1 MAGKLLIAIL
11 LVACVAPMI
20 IKGPDGEPIMT
31 LDDWKPDVPAT
42 VDELKQQVMATGK
55 EVMPE
60 KAASVYGTVYR
71 WQDENGAWHFSDQ
84 APPDSNAELIEIS
97 DANLV
102 DALEV
107 PQKQAPSSVE
117 SNTSPLSR
125 MPGMTVSPKQLKE
138 TMENLEQLQ
147 GKIDERQKVIDAVE

>member
-1 MAGKLLIAIL
+1 MAGKLLLAIL
-11 LVACVAPMI
+11 VIACIAPMI
-20 IKGPDGEPIMT
+20 MKGPDGEPIMT
-31 LDDWKPDVPAT
+31 LDDWKPEVPAT
-42 VDELKQQVMATGK
+42 VDGLKQQVMATGK

-60 KAASVYGTVYR
+60 KSPSVYR
-71 WQDENGAWHFSDQ
+71 WQDENGSWHFSDQ
-84 APPDSNAELIEIS
+84 APPDSNAEPIEIS

-107 PQKQAPSSVE
+107 PKKQAPSSVE
-117 SNTSPLSR
+117 SSTSPLSR

-147 GKIDERQKVIDAVE
+147 GKIDDRQKVIDAAQ